1 MGFLVERFSP
11 SNPLRGDGFL
21 LPVLFGAFGL
31 AGCVSKPTLEMFR
44 EDDPPCY
51 DRSGQPQTAVVDTH
65 VHFRPFGGVAIPSE
79 ETVSYLEE
87 TVSYLKE
94 ASVLFANIYGIG
106 QTLPPESSLHVLL
119 KLPRNARDADVQKQ
133 FRQCRQLQHKRLN
146 GCPFDACDDLPGL
159 VATRV
164 DSSWDAA
171 VGEGVPGR
179 LQVDGRGQSGEAG
192 LVRQWAGAG
201 LRRPGGVVAVY
212 GGAPGNGA
220 FPSRFMRI

>member
-1 MGFLVERFSP
+1 MLRSLGPTPDRGRGYPRAAVWRCRDSV
-11 SNPLRGDGFL
+11 RGDRFL
-21 LPVLFGAFGL
+21 PEGGQRSVCQHLWHRSDAATGVL
-31 AGCVSKPTLEMFR
+31 
-44 EDDPPCY
+44 
-51 DRSGQPQTAVVDTH
+51 
-65 VHFRPFGGVAIPSE
+65 
-79 ETVSYLEE
+79 
-87 TVSYLKE
+87 
-94 ASVLFANIYGIG
+94 
-106 QTLPPESSLHVLL
+106 LHVLL
-119 KLPRNARDADVQKQ
+119 GLPRNARDADVQKR

-192 LVRQWAGAG
+192 LVRQWAGSRSPPPWRSG
-201 LRRPGGVVAVY
+201 RRLWRCS
-212 GGAPGNGA
+212 GNGA